1 MTMLLVLLLSAL
13 GAAAAPLEER
23 FNQPNAPVD
32 LILTPISERPNSADP
47 AVRAAYVRDEMI
59 TNRIRFSRA
68 LDQDGHALL
77 KRDLEFLDESLRRRR
92 RQVGPQD
99 SSDVPVSSNDNPG
112 GQAKGGSSNSA
123 AQEGDITLVNYNRDQ
138 GYATPVNV
146 GTPPQNFLVVA
157 DTGSQDFVLFDE
169 SCVGCDGH
177 PVFVDE
183 RSSTFQPT
191 STPMYEA
198 YGTGEASGI
207 WALDRVEMG
216 GYYVNDQP
224 IALVQKG
231 TVAQY
236 MNSRLSGIMGL
247 GVPSVSLQ
255 GPNGPA
261 MKAPPPFWITTAKNV
276 WQDKQFGV
284 FLDRTNTDP
293 SKYLLSNSLTE
304 TREPN
309 GGILTLGGVNTQLFS
324 GDIHYMTANTT
335 YWWQLPLEGFSAN
348 GKKFNAKLAPTVID
362 TGSTAI
368 MMPDAAVRA
377 FHAQIPGALEPNNDG
392 TWVIPCNTTA
402 TASFFFGGKEYPIQT
417 ADMLRGAIS
426 SEPRYCLSNIGPGP
440 WLLGAAF
447 MKNYYTAF
455 RVSPEA
461 QIGFAALAPNVVNN
475 GQTGSIGGGPV
486 QNNNSGGG
494 SAIKSA
500 AASVT
505 VSGAVFAIGLV
516 ASLLV

>member
-1 MTMLLVLLLSAL
+1 MLPTLLLSAL
-13 GAAAAPLEER
+13 GVVAAPLEER
-23 FNQPNAPVD
+23 FNQPHAPVD
-32 LILTPISERPNSADP
+32 LHLQPISHRANHPNP
-47 AVRAAYVRDEMI
+47 AVRAAFARDEMI

-68 LDQDGHALL
+68 LDEEGHAHL
-77 KRDLEFLDESLRRRR
+77 KRDLEFVEESDRRRR

-99 SSDVPVSSNDNPG
+99 SSNVPVSSNDNPG
-112 GQAKGGSSNSA
+112 SQAQGGSSTA
-123 AQEGDITLVNYNRDQ
+123 ASQEGDITLVNYNRDQ

-169 SCVGCDGH
+169 SCSGCEGH
-177 PVFVDE
+177 PVFVDS

-216 GYYVNDQP
+216 GYFVNDQP

-231 TVAQY
+231 TVGQY
-236 MNSRLSGIMGL
+236 MSSRLSGIMGL
-247 GVPSVSLQ
+247 GVPSISLQ

-261 MKAPPPFWITTAKNV
+261 MKAPPPFWITTAQNV

-284 FLDRTNTDP
+284 FLERTNTDP
-293 SKYLLSNSLTE
+293 SKYVLSGSLTE

-309 GGILTLGGVNTQLFS
+309 GGILTLGGLNKQLFT
-324 GDIHYMTANTT
+324 GQVHYMPANTT

-348 GKKFNAKLAPTVID
+348 GKKFNAKLSPTVID

-377 FHAQIPGALEPNNDG
+377 FHAQIPGAQEANNDG

-402 TASFFFGGKEYPIQT
+402 TASFFFGGMEYPIQT
-417 ADMLRGAIS
+417 ADILRGSLAGDT
-426 SEPRYCLSNIGPGP
+426 RYCLSNIGPGP

-455 RVSPEA
+455 RMAPEP
-461 QIGFAALAPNVVNN
+461 QIGFASLAPNVVNN
-475 GQTGSIGGGPV
+475 GQSGSTGGPV
-486 QNNNSGGG
+486 QANSSGGG
-494 SAIKSA
+494 TIKSA

-505 VSGAVFAIGLV
+505 VNSALFAVAVV
-516 ASLLV
+516 ASILV